1 MQARD
6 VMTREVVA
14 TAPEASV
21 KDVAV
26 LMINNRVSGVPVLD
40 QESRLVGIVTEGDLL
55 RRAESGTVRRS
66 SRWSEWFAPNSGLA
80 AEYAK
85 SHGRRVADVMTRE
98 VATLPETAGLVEI
111 ADLMET
117 KGIKR
122 IPVMEDGRLVGI
134 VSRANL
140 LQVLA
145 SGGVTTAD
153 EERDRTIRTLLVTEL
168 RKHKWGRPA
177 EDSVVVAD
185 GVVHLW
191 GVVGSEAER
200 NALRVAGENVPGVRS
215 VEDHTTLPGPVF
227 PIIH

>member
-1 MQARD
+1 MKASD
-6 VMTREVVA
+6 VMTREVV
-14 TAPEASV
+14 TTSPEASV

-26 LMINNRVSGVPVLD
+26 LMINHRVSGVPVLD
-40 QESRLVGIVTEGDLL
+40 QEGRLVGIVTEGDLL
-55 RRAESGTVRRS
+55 RRAESGSVRRPS
-66 SRWSEWFAPNSGLA
+66 GWRDWFSANSGLA

-85 SHGRRVADVMTRE
+85 SHGRRVSDVMTHE
-98 VATLPETAGLVEI
+98 VVTLPESAGMVEI

-117 KGIKR
+117 KRIKR
-122 IPVMEDGRLVGI
+122 IPVVEDDRLVGI

-153 EERDRTIRTLLVTEL
+153 EERDRTIRTLLITEL

-177 EDSVVVAD
+177 EDGVVVTD
-185 GVVHLW
+185 GVVHFW

-200 NALRVAGENVPGVRS
+200 NALRVAAENIPNVRG
-215 VEDHTTLPGPVF
+215 VEDHMTLPQPVF
-227 PIIH
+227 PIL